1 MKFYIQIL
9 SCDGAWITYAV
20 RDDYERASRV
30 QQMLEDLHKF
40 NTYQTRI
47 VK

>member
-1 MKFYIQIL
+1 MKYYIQIL
-9 SCDGAWITYAV
+9 NCDGGWITYAV
-20 RDDYERASRV
+20 RNDYETARSV
-30 QQMLEDLHKF
+30 QTMLEVLHKF

>member
-1 MKFYIQIL
+1 MKYYIQIL
-9 SCDGAWITYAV
+9 TCDGGWITYAV
-20 RDDYERASRV
+20 RDDYETACSV
-30 QQMLEDLHKF
+30 LKMLEDLHKF